1 MILDGENNWV
11 GGGDKSTF
19 LDDNQHILEADL
31 GGEGVS
37 VVDYRIAIVT
47 IPTIQFNTSTPREQ
61 NLLNHEH

>member
-37 VVDYRIAIVT
+37 VVDYRIAIIT
-47 IPTIQFNTSTPREQ
+47 IPTIQFNTSTSREQ